1 MWRGGAG
8 GFLLRTSERTSP
20 SDPRGPRAWEKW
32 VSGSGWALGVNG
44 GARGGRSR
52 PGPRAGLHLGALPP
66 AGPRPLPPP
75 GPSPRPAGTRHS
87 PAPTQ
92 PAGSGG
98 SSSATPAKRG
108 PHEGSACARPA
119 RGGAARGA
127 YPPRQRAGIQA
138 AAMVVGGCRDL
149 GERGSAREAPAT
161 APAAAGPAPLGHAG
175 AAEETRERPAAVP
188 PLTPSR
194 SGGDARAAKRA
205 RPGVDG
211 QPRVEGEI

>member
-119 RGGAARGA
+119 RGGGGEGRVPTEAESRDPGCGHGSRG
-127 YPPRQRAGIQA
+127 
-138 AAMVVGGCRDL
+138 L
-149 GERGSAREAPAT
+149 
-161 APAAAGPAPLGHAG
+161 PAPGREGQREGGSCDRARRRG
-175 AAEETRERPAAVP
+175 TR
-188 PLTPSR
+188 TSR
-194 SGGDARAAKRA
+194 TRGGGGGDAGAPGRGPAANALSVRRRRAGCKTSPTRSRWAT
-205 RPGVDG
+205 PGG
-211 QPRVEGEI
+211 G